1 MTARILD
8 FGLRAIEH
16 AAGAAEAKTRW
27 QRGLTVPHRITLAL
41 DIARLDGPEVDEA
54 CGVQEPAVD
63 LWECGRLYPTWEQ
76 LCRLAQLTGFP
87 VAFFTAPLA
96 SEPPILVNVHRQM
109 PNGRTLFEPVRQER
123 PVPAFTQSAIRRTLG
138 GKS

>member
-16 AAGAAEAKTRW
+16 APGAAEAKTRW
-27 QRGLTVPHRITLAL
+27 QRGLAVPHRITLAL
-41 DIARLDGPEVDEA
+41 DIARLDGPGVDEA

-96 SEPPILVNVHRQM
+96 SEPPMLVNLHR
-109 PNGRTLFEPVRQER
+109 PYGNGQAVFEAVRQER

-138 GKS
+138 GRP